1 MTEKPI
7 ILSRRRIRD
16 TGIFHIEQVD
26 LQFSNGEQRQ
36 YQRLVGS
43 QQGAVLIVPQIDD
56 HRVLLIREYA
66 AGMDRY
72 ELGFPKGGI
81 EPGEDALQA
90 ANREIQEEI
99 GYAAHQLQLL
109 RSMTVAPGYLYH
121 QTHVILARD
130 LYPQQ
135 RPGDE
140 PESIEVVPWEISR
153 FDELLAC
160 DDFTEARSI
169 AAFYIIR
176 DLVLHGETER
186 DA

>member
-7 ILSRRRIRD
+7 IQSRQRIRD
-16 TGIFHIEQVD
+16 TGIFRIEQVD

-43 QQGAVLIVPQIDD
+43 EQGAVLIVPQIDD
-56 HRVLLIREYA
+56 RVLLIREYA

-99 GYAAHQLQLL
+99 GYTARQLQLL

-135 RPGDE
+135 LPGDE
-140 PESIEVVPWEISR
+140 PEPIEVVPWEISR
-153 FDELLAC
+153 FDELLAR

-176 DLVLHGETER
+176 DRVLHGET
-186 DA
+186 